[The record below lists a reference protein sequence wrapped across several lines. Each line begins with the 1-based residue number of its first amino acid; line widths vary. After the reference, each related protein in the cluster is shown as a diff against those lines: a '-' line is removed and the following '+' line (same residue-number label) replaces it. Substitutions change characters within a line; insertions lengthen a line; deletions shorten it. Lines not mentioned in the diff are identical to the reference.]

1 MNSVR
6 IRVID
11 ERFVIVSDSYLVEYG
26 RNIINSNVINSF
38 TTGKSIS
45 FYDRKI
51 PILRLLFR

>member
-38 TTGKSIS
+38 TTGKVSH
-45 FYDRKI
+45 FMTEKI